1 MVDPGLYVATWG
13 YRFMN
18 SFRLGRLH
26 FGLCGGMALTSLR
39 AYKNDQSLQAKRPG
53 KKETLWLIVWQLWSL
68 VKDLAL
74 WQVLVGTFR
83 EDGYLRGTTVWE
95 VERLTRMLLAHGPQR
110 VLLIG
115 GSGWRTLTKS
125 HQVVAINFTRR
136 PDGSVDIVLYN
147 PNCVGA
153 PTRLD
158 GNTLIETT
166 GHKWRGLMV
175 A

>member
-1 MVDPGLYVATWG
+1 MIDADLYVAAWG

-18 SFRLGRLH
+18 SFRFGRLH

-39 AYKNDQSLQAKRPG
+39 AYKKEQLLQAKRPD
-53 KKETLWLIVWQLWSL
+53 KKQTLWLIVWQLWSL
-68 VKDLAL
+68 AKNLAL
-74 WQVLVGTFR
+74 WQVLVGTFM
-83 EDGYLRGTTVWE
+83 EDGYLQGTTVWE
-95 VERLTRMLLAHGPQR
+95 VERLTRMLRAYGPQR

-125 HQVVAINFTRR
+125 HQVVAINYTKR